1 MKTNQDGPPPAA
13 AAMSAGNIQSVAA
26 KLLETQ
32 AQLHQQ
38 QQQQQPWLRPGA
50 APSAAR
56 PQQQMAANP
65 LARWFSPEML
75 ASAPRADL
83 PPAVQ
88 QRVLSV
94 EELERHQVMN

>member
-1 MKTNQDGPPPAA
+1 
-13 AAMSAGNIQSVAA
+13 MSAGNIQSVAA

-38 QQQQQPWLRPGA
+38 QQQQQQQQPWLRPGA
-50 APSAAR
+50 APSTAR